1 MGGSEWVVTPQ
12 QLSISISKVTL
23 TSLSTWVLRKSISG
37 SHHTRDSWQL
47 VRVYPVSQSLQLQQ
61 QQLPRCFLLGF
72 NMSVTHLSQH
82 LLSQE
87 TRAVTVP
94 SIWLSARLTFCPS
107 VWGYLEQDVALQ
119 AISSNPSGSCEEA
132 WHPWPWKQ
140 WFLLRWNIY
149 SLILFFNFLCY
160 LILQMCIVAVDPAVV
175 APRNNASVLLFFF
188 ICCCYSCRITVV
200 MQLSDYT
207 HKRNSS
213 ACSFYFLLSE
223 VQNGSKQAFT
233 HHWLQTRTMKR
244 TERDPLLYIS

>member
-213 ACSFYFLLSE
+213 ACFLLFSSFW
-223 VQNGSKQAFT
+223 GSKWF
-233 HHWLQTRTMKR
+233 
-244 TERDPLLYIS
+244 